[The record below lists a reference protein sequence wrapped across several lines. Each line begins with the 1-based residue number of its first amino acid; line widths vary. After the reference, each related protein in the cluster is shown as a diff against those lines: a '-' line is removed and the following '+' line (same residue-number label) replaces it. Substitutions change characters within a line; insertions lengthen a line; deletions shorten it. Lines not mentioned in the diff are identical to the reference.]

1 MNWTPWKTET
11 RAEPM
16 NYTDKIVSEILARSS
31 GTAADVRAL
40 ASVESAVG
48 MFERCIG
55 SATVTP
61 QNPLTAAVTPSLLM
75 LAGRALASRGNF
87 VALIEVE
94 AGAVRLTPC
103 ATWDISGE
111 ADPASWEYRCD
122 VSGPTRQRTVRV
134 EAAGVVHFRINC
146 ESARPWAGRSPLE
159 VASATG
165 KLAASV
171 EQSLQRE
178 QVFLP
183 GRILHTERTGN
194 DVTEFL
200 KDVAGGG
207 LVADGGLDE
216 SSPASAA
223 RAPSPVG
230 PAPNETQAELRTDV
244 GRSILSCYGLSPA
257 LFESSDGAGQR
268 EAWRRAWASVF
279 SPIARGMASE
289 ISVKLDTPGV
299 ELELAE
305 LRASDSQ
312 GQSRALASRATAFK
326 ILTEAGLER
335 SRALELAGFGDA

>member
-1 MNWTPWKTET
+1 MSRYFYLGGSCT
-11 RAEPM
+11 RRGP
-16 NYTDKIVSEILARSS
+16 
-31 GTAADVRAL
+31 GTT
-40 ASVESAVG
+40 S
-48 MFERCIG
+48 
-55 SATVTP
+55 
-61 QNPLTAAVTPSLLM
+61 QNS
-75 LAGRALASRGNF
+75 
-87 VALIEVE
+87 
-94 AGAVRLTPC
+94 
-103 ATWDISGE
+103 
-111 ADPASWEYRCD
+111 
-122 VSGPTRQRTVRV
+122 
-134 EAAGVVHFRINC
+134 
-146 ESARPWAGRSPLE
+146 
-159 VASATG
+159 
-165 KLAASV
+165 
-171 EQSLQRE
+171 
-178 QVFLP
+178 
-183 GRILHTERTGN
+183 
-194 DVTEFL
+194 L

-312 GQSRALASRATAFK
+312 GQSRGARIPCDGVQDSHRGRIRAVPGA
-326 ILTEAGLER
+326 
-335 SRALELAGFGDA
+335 

>member
-111 ADPASWEYRCD
+111 ADPASWEYRWRRFWPD
-122 VSGPTRQRTVRV
+122 PTKDRACRGGGRGSFSDQLRIG
-134 EAAGVVHFRINC
+134 EAVGWPQ
-146 ESARPWAGRSPLE
+146 SARGRKRKRQAGR
-159 VASATG
+159 VC
-165 KLAASV
+165 
-171 EQSLQRE
+171 
-178 QVFLP
+178 
-183 GRILHTERTGN
+183 
-194 DVTEFL
+194 
-200 KDVAGGG
+200 
-207 LVADGGLDE
+207 
-216 SSPASAA
+216 
-223 RAPSPVG
+223 RAKP
-230 PAPNETQAELRTDV
+230 
-244 GRSILSCYGLSPA
+244 
-257 LFESSDGAGQR
+257 
-268 EAWRRAWASVF
+268 
-279 SPIARGMASE
+279 
-289 ISVKLDTPGV
+289 
-299 ELELAE
+299 
-305 LRASDSQ
+305 
-312 GQSRALASRATAFK
+312 TA
-326 ILTEAGLER
+326 
-335 SRALELAGFGDA
+335 